1 MSTTQIPWQYYY
13 PEIKPKQP
21 IVKLSPTEQKK
32 QCKTTMRMFVATR
45 KQKRG

>member
-1 MSTTQIPWQYYY
+1 MTQMHFDYKHYY
-13 PEIKPKQP
+13 PQLLKQP

-32 QCKTTMRMFVATR
+32 QSKTTMRTFVATR

>member
-1 MSTTQIPWQYYY
+1 MNTTQIPWQYYY
-13 PEIKPKQP
+13 PQLLKQP

-32 QCKTTMRMFVATR
+32 QSKTTMRTFVATR